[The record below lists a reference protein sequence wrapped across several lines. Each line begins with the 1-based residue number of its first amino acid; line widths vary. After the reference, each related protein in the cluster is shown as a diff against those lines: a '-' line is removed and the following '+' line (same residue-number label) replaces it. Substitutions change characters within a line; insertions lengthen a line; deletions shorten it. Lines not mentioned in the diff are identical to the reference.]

1 MDRGTVKEM
10 SEITVMINGIKTIIP
25 EGTSILHTAQA
36 AGIKIPTL
44 CFHPDQEIKANC
56 RICVV
61 EVEGQKN
68 LIPACA
74 TAVNEGMVIN
84 TATPRVLEARRMIL
98 ELILA
103 HHPQDCLHC
112 VRSGSC
118 ELQQLAA
125 EYDVRFNRFPLEDAH
140 LPLDYSSPSIVR
152 DSNKCI
158 LCGRCIE
165 FCTSKQTVNALGL
178 AHRGFDSQVV
188 PSIGQELFESPCVM
202 CGQCIHACPVGAIS
216 GREQTD
222 EFMAAAADPDKIVV
236 TQIAPAVRLA
246 IAEAFGADRDQLQM
260 GQLASALRM
269 LGFNHVLNTNFAADL
284 TIMEESQELLERIS
298 NGGVLPMFTSC
309 CPAWV
314 RFTEV
319 FYPDQL
325 DHLSTCKSP
334 QQMFGAL
341 VKTYWAERMN
351 ISPDKIFSVSI
362 MPCTAKKYEAV
373 RPEMTDSDYSDV
385 DMVLTTREIVR
396 LLQMTGINPLKL
408 EETEFDPWMGEYTG
422 SAVLFGASGGVM
434 EAALRT
440 VYEKVTGRVLEKLDF
455 SDVRGMAGLKE
466 ATVDMDGTIVKVAAA
481 HTLGNARALMDEVA
495 AGKSPYH
502 FIEIMACPGGCIGG
516 GGQPIT
522 RSNEQRAQRM
532 EAIYVED
539 RSKILRKSHENHE
552 IQMLYEEFLQET
564 LGHRSHELLHTKY
577 TLKRK
582 NI

>member
-1 MDRGTVKEM
+1 M
-10 SEITVMINGIKTIIP
+10 SETTVIINGIKISVP

-44 CFHPDQEIKANC
+44 CFHPDQEVKANC

-68 LIPACA
+68 LMPACA
-74 TAVNEGMVIN
+74 TKVSEGMVIK
-84 TATPRVLEARRMIL
+84 TATSRVLEARRTIL

-118 ELQQLAA
+118 ELQEIAS
-125 EYDVRFNRFPLEDAH
+125 EYDVRYNRFPQAEAD

-152 DSNKCI
+152 DPNKCI

-178 AHRGFDSQVV
+178 AHRGFEAQVV

-216 GREQTD
+216 GREQID
-222 EFMAAAADPDKIVV
+222 EFMAAAADPEKIVV

-246 IAEAFGADRDQLQM
+246 ISEAFGAGRDQLQM
-260 GQLASALRM
+260 GQLVSALRM

-298 NGGVLPMFTSC
+298 NGGVLPRFTSC

-314 RFTEV
+314 RFAEV
-319 FYPDQL
+319 FYPEHL

-341 VKTYWAERMN
+341 VKTYWAERMD

-362 MPCTAKKYEAV
+362 MPCTAKKFEAV

-408 EETEFDPWMGEYTG
+408 EATEFDPWMGEYTG

-440 VYEKVTGRVLEKLDF
+440 VYEQVTGRVLEKLDF
-455 SDVRGMAGLKE
+455 NDVRGMDGLKE
-466 ATVDMDGTIVKVAAA
+466 ATIDMDGTIVKVAAA

-502 FIEIMACPGGCIGG
+502 FIEVMACPGGCIGG

-522 RSNEQRAQRM
+522 RNNEQRAQRM

-539 RSKILRKSHENHE
+539 RGKILRKSHENHE
-552 IQMLYEEFLQET
+552 IQMLYEDFLQEV

-577 TLKRK
+577 SLKRK
-582 NI
+582 NP

>member
-1 MDRGTVKEM
+1 MSDINVK
-10 SEITVMINGIKTIIP
+10 INGITINVP
-25 EGTSILHTAQA
+25 ADTSILHAAQA

-44 CFHPDQEIKANC
+44 CYHPDQEIKANC

-68 LIPACA
+68 LMPACA
-74 TAVNEGMVIN
+74 TAVSEGMIIK
-84 TATPRVLEARRMIL
+84 TTTPRVLEARRTIL
-98 ELILA
+98 ELMLA

-118 ELQQLAA
+118 ELQDLSS
-125 EYDVRFNRFPLEDAH
+125 EYDVRYNRFPLEDAH

-152 DSNKCI
+152 DPNKCI

-165 FCTSKQTVNALGL
+165 FCTSKQSVNALGL

-188 PSIGQELFESPCVM
+188 PSIGQDLFESPCVM
-202 CGQCIHACPVGAIS
+202 CGQCIHACPVGAIA
-216 GREQTD
+216 GREQID
-222 EFMAAAADPDKIVV
+222 EFLAAAADPDKVVV

-246 IAEAFGADRDQLQM
+246 IAEAFGAGSEQLRM
-260 GQLASALRM
+260 EQLVTALRM
-269 LGFNHVLNTNFAADL
+269 LGFDHVLNTNFAADL
-284 TIMEESQELLERIS
+284 TIMEEGQELLERI
-298 NGGVLPMFTSC
+298 NNHGTLPMFTSC

-314 RFTEV
+314 RFAEV
-319 FYPDQL
+319 FYPGYL

-341 VKTYWAERMN
+341 VKTYWADKMG
-351 ISPDKIFSVSI
+351 ISPDKILSVSI

-373 RPEMTDSDYSDV
+373 RPEMIDSDYSDV

-396 LLQMTGINPLKL
+396 LLQMTGINPLML
-408 EETEFDPWMGEYTG
+408 EDSQFDPWMGEYTG

-455 SDVRGMAGLKE
+455 NDVRGMDGIKE
-466 ATVDMDGTIVKVAAA
+466 ATVVMDGTVVRVAAA
-481 HTLGNARALMDEVA
+481 HTLSNARALMDQVT
-495 AGKSPYH
+495 AGESPYH
-502 FIEIMACPGGCIGG
+502 FIEVMACPGGCIGG

-522 RSNEQRAQRM
+522 RSNEQRAVRM
-532 EAIYVED
+532 EAIYAED
-539 RSKILRKSHENHE
+539 RGKKLRKSHENHE
-552 IQMLYEEFLQET
+552 IQILYDDFLHEV
-564 LGHRSHELLHTKY
+564 LGHRSHELLHTRY